1 MIKPLTNEA
10 HKTECLII
18 RHNRQIIGQMG
29 KGEGLNKEK
38 EKPYVGSRIKTNFVP
53 LHSLAKE

>member
-10 HKTECLII
+10 HKTECPII

-29 KGEGLNKEK
+29 KGEELNKEK
-38 EKPYVGSRIKTNFVP
+38 EK
-53 LHSLAKE
+53 L